1 VESKAQRR
9 SFPLS
14 AGILFGFGLGGFFN
28 GIFLYQV
35 LQWHRMLSTWYPVTT
50 LENLEL
56 DTS

>member
-1 VESKAQRR
+1 M
-9 SFPLS
+9 S